1 MAEAEASVEPVNNNK
16 SASGD
21 NPGIFARIWRFT
33 RQVIDEMKKVV
44 YPTGEELKRYF
55 IVVIV
60 FVGVIMALVGLVD
73 LGFGALTD
81 LIFSAV

>member
-1 MAEAEASVEPVNNNK
+1 MAELEASVAPKSEPTPDK
-16 SASGD
+16 ELGFF
-21 NPGIFARIWRFT
+21 GKIWRFI

-60 FVGVIMALVGLVD
+60 FVGIIMALVGLVD

-81 LIFSAV
+81 LIFSAM

>member
-1 MAEAEASVEPVNNNK
+1 MAEVEASVAPKGGEPTPADK
-16 SASGD
+16 EL
-21 NPGIFARIWRFT
+21 GIFGRIWRFI

-60 FVGVIMALVGLVD
+60 FVGIIMALVGLVD

-81 LIFSAV
+81 VIFSAI